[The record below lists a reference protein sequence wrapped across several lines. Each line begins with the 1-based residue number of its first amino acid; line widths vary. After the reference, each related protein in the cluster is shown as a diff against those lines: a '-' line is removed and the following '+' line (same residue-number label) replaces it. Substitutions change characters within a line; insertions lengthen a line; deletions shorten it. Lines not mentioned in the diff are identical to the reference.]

1 MGLMKAAMMPR
12 DGATGSLLA
21 NELNNLTRDQTRTQF
36 QLQQKSCVTP
46 LRDRSQ
52 VVPQWHK
59 QLFNFRRIRCTI
71 CSTSPENHQKQERPH
86 LKGMCLPATSFMVM
100 CRFKSLSYSEKIRFL
115 VVRNGFTLVEK
126 QFAKVHRDNGNGGT
140 S

>member
-21 NELNNLTRDQTRTQF
+21 NELNNLTRDQTRTQL

-59 QLFNFRRIRCTI
+59 QLFKFHRIRCTI
-71 CSTSPENHQKQERPH
+71 CSTSPNTKETIPAGRGHAC
-86 LKGMCLPATSFMVM
+86 CLLSLMSCFTSKAEAAVKT
-100 CRFKSLSYSEKIRFL
+100 RFQ
-115 VVRNGFTLVEK
+115 VVRNGVTLAEK
-126 QFAKVHRDNGNGGT
+126 QFSELHMGPQEQRDIVKG
-140 S
+140 